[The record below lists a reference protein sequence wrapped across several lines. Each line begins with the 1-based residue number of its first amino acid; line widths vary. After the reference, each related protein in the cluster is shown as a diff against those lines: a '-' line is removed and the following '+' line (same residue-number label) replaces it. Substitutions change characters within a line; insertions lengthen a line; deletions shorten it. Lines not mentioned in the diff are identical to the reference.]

1 MMLLL
6 SPVLIL
12 LLRGVLFE
20 ASQGI
25 IQDSGYYHHNDP
37 ELGLTFAG
45 QRTVFDSTDP
55 CLVVSPPCMNEAD
68 RYSLEGLR
76 NIHREMDDDQ
86 DGGIEVEESVEFI
99 IEDMKQQPTNKH
111 SRLHRE
117 DQHITIEELWRGW
130 KFSEVHNWTQD
141 EVLRW
146 LREFVELPQYEKNFK
161 DFRVNGNTLP
171 RIAANEPSFLSGQLK
186 IVDQRDKQKLNI
198 KALDA
203 VLFGA
208 PIRPPHNYMK
218 DLLLIVSVMM
228 GVGGCW
234 FSQVQNK
241 ASKVHISKMMK
252 DLESLQSAELSLREL
267 QEQLEQAQYVFV
279 ANVTEEK
286 QNLRLKMPRDE
297 IMGAQEAHRLHRLEQ
312 AQYGLPSVIGW
323 RPRLRYAEEE
333 AGTGPVEPCSGA
345 LKKAEKDMMAYWSV
359 PEALQLWLQL
369 THEVEVQYY
378 NIKKHSAELQ
388 LTAKEEAEKIK
399 KKRSSLMGTFHVA
412 HSSSLD
418 DVDTK
423 ILEAKNALSEVTACL
438 RERLHRW
445 QQIERLCGFPLL
457 RNSGLASLTATLYS
471 DSNWVA
477 MPRVSV
483 PTFPSCH
490 ETIQGS
496 LEDLMEDPQ
505 CSGIDQTHGTAGGRK
520 ERFGTAVG
528 PEERLGTAGSRKER
542 LGTAGSPEERLG
554 TAGVPEERL
563 GTVGV
568 PEERLGTAGGPEE
581 RLVTAGGPEE
591 RFGTAGVSEERI
603 GTAGIPEE
611 RFGTAGVSE
620 ESFGTAGIPEERF
633 GTWGFWERF
642 GNAGIPPMKRSPRS
656 RGSTST
662 VCRQR
667 RSGHASSSSSSS
679 SYSDPDILIPIHTT
693 LPCFEEEEQIFINAQ
708 WRGDS
713 QQKVIRTFRN
723 GIPVCKISREELE
736 ASLDEATLK
745 TSSKDE
751 PDSSFVDNTA
761 PRKMQRVKSETSMDP
776 PTNAATKKV
785 LGHSMDNV
793 SRKSFR
799 DECHEVPLE
808 THVSKKRS
816 LLSTDMI
823 GVSLDTGSRQMMRES
838 RGEASFNNSLR
849 GRPRE
854 EMVAAVGTPTRRIS
868 REEEDFLADSA
879 QRRMAMA
886 RDKLTLH
893 LDSNSSHK
901 MLRKKMEFPVEP
913 PSAATRKISIDE
925 HHEMCSHTSRRTN
938 SDKVDRSIDTP
949 TGKIYPDRVDSTP
962 EIPKRRISREEYAG
976 SSQLGHDPQVLDWGQ
991 FGQPDLTLSTPWKQT
1006 QTPDPYTSDL
1016 TELVYDGILEKSCI
1030 TPATTPDLPQ
1040 RIMEGREREGNPPV
1054 PPPRSGRSLNTLP
1067 PEMRGER
1074 HQKDKDKST
1083 KSSKLKSLFKKRK
1096 DHTPERPQGGLNNL

>member
-1 MMLLL
+1 M
-6 SPVLIL
+6 
-12 LLRGVLFE
+12 
-20 ASQGI
+20 
-25 IQDSGYYHHNDP
+25 
-37 ELGLTFAG
+37 
-45 QRTVFDSTDP
+45 
-55 CLVVSPPCMNEAD
+55 
-68 RYSLEGLR
+68 
-76 NIHREMDDDQ
+76 
-86 DGGIEVEESVEFI
+86 
-99 IEDMKQQPTNKH
+99 
-111 SRLHRE
+111 SR
-117 DQHITIEELWRGW
+117 
-130 KFSEVHNWTQD
+130 
-141 EVLRW
+141 
-146 LREFVELPQYEKNFK
+146 P
-161 DFRVNGNTLP
+161 
-171 RIAANEPSFLSGQLK
+171 FLSGQLK

-267 QEQLEQAQYVFV
+267 QEQLEQAQEEKR
-279 ANVTEEK
+279 NVTEEK
-286 QNLRLKMPRDE
+286 QNLEEKMRDE
-297 IMGAQEAHRLHRLEQ
+297 IMGAQEEAHRLHRLRAGAVSQ
-312 AQYGLPSVIGW
+312 LS
-323 RPRLRYAEEE
+323 RLRYAEEE
-333 AGTGPVEPCSGA
+333 LEQVRGA
-345 LKKAEKDMMAYWSV
+345 LKKAEMDMMVYWSV

-388 LTAKEEAEKIK
+388 LNTAKEEAEKIK

-423 ILEAKNALSEVTACL
+423 ILEANYGECSLPFAALV
-438 RERLHRW
+438 
-445 QQIERLCGFPLL
+445 
-457 RNSGLASLTATLYS
+457 
-471 DSNWVA
+471 
-477 MPRVSV
+477 
-483 PTFPSCH
+483 
-490 ETIQGS
+490 
-496 LEDLMEDPQ
+496 
-505 CSGIDQTHGTAGGRK
+505 
-520 ERFGTAVG
+520 
-528 PEERLGTAGSRKER
+528 
-542 LGTAGSPEERLG
+542 
-554 TAGVPEERL
+554 
-563 GTVGV
+563 
-568 PEERLGTAGGPEE
+568 
-581 RLVTAGGPEE
+581 
-591 RFGTAGVSEERI
+591 
-603 GTAGIPEE
+603 
-611 RFGTAGVSE
+611 
-620 ESFGTAGIPEERF
+620 
-633 GTWGFWERF
+633 
-642 GNAGIPPMKRSPRS
+642 PPMKRSPRS

-679 SYSDPDILIPIHTT
+679 SYSEPDILIPIHTT

-708 WRGDS
+708 WRDYKVIHGDTVFSIDS
-713 QQKVIRTFRN
+713 QVIYSDRTPPVSRRSTEPS
-723 GIPVCKISREELE
+723 GTESPVCKISREELE

-751 PDSSFVDNTA
+751 PDSSSVDNAA
-761 PRKMQRVKSETSMDP
+761 PRKMQRVKSETSMDLP
-776 PTNAATKKV
+776 AADAAAKKV
-785 LGHSMDNV
+785 LGRSMDNV

-823 GVSLDTGSRQMMRES
+823 SVSLDTGSRQMMRES
-838 RGEASFNNSLR
+838 RGEASFNNSMR

-854 EMVAAVGTPTRRIS
+854 EMVAAVGTPTRS
-868 REEEDFLADSA
+868 REEVDFLADSA

-1006 QTPDPYTSDL
+1006 QTPDPYTSDHL

-1040 RIMEGREREGNPPV
+1040 RITEGREQEGNPPV
-1054 PPPRSGRSLNTLP
+1054 PPPRSSRSLNTLP

-1096 DHTPERPQGGLNNL
+1096 DHTPELPQGGLNNL